1 MSESTE
7 ACPFHLL
14 YTDQRG
20 WSVDERGELPTRH
33 VAGGNRGM
41 NLLIIEVI
49 LDILRPMVTMVKG
62 GKEVISTEDS
72 LARFEDVNITVV
84 GWTDTSWWEGK
95 SYGNLLAFVKCW

>member
-1 MSESTE
+1 MMSESTE

-20 WSVDERGELPTRH
+20 WSVDKGGELPTRH

-84 GWTDTSWWEGK
+84 
-95 SYGNLLAFVKCW
+95 